1 MRPSAVGSPP
11 RERVIGDALRMAG
24 QIPFLPPNVG
34 GFPPPTSYLTTSA
47 TTARFNMANAIADNA
62 RQPTPANEAAAAG
75 DLAALADALGLPSG
89 FSSDTASAI
98 ASLSEPA
105 DRLAA
110 ALASP
115 DLIVSQ
121 ELS

>member
-1 MRPSAVGSPP
+1 
-11 RERVIGDALRMAG
+11 MAG

-34 GFPPPTSYLTTSA
+34 GFPPPSSYLTTSA
-47 TTARFNMANAIADNA
+47 TIARFNLANAIADA
-62 RQPTPANEAAAAG
+62 TDRPTPATEAAAAG
-75 DLAALADALGLPSG
+75 DLAALADALGLPAG
-89 FSSDTASAI
+89 FSSETAAAV
-98 ASLSEPA
+98 ASLTEPA